1 LSYLFVVLLLLTSL
15 AIPVHAASAPDLTV
29 ENIWLEDASQPG
41 QPISQVSP
49 GQSFLIVATI
59 KNIGQ
64 VTASGY
70 YVDVYYDSDYGRGG
84 PDNIAAGEVQIWYV
98 GPLTAQAGTHTTKW
112 VADPDNQIA
121 ELDETNN
128 QKEYTFTVGSQTT
141 NGLPTVSDL
150 KPDKASPQVVG
161 ATVTWRSSA
170 SDPEG
175 DSILYRFWLQSGS
188 GAWVV
193 TQDWSSSNSWSW
205 SPNVAGTY
213 NVGVWVRDGKHAS
226 STGYDARL
234 IVNGYSITSAPPN
247 GLPTVSDLKPDK
259 ASPQQVGTVITWSCS
274 ANDPEGDSIS
284 YRFWLQAGSSAWVIT
299 QDWSS
304 SSTWSW
310 TPSAAGTFNV
320 GCWVR
325 DGKHAG
331 PTGFDDRKIVYG
343 YVVTTA
349 SASIQPPS
357 SVFSSPSFVSLSMD
371 SRVYC
376 GRISRPSWSGGPQ

>member
-1 LSYLFVVLLLLTSL
+1 MSRRAMSYAPRCLSLLLILVMVFASL
-15 AIPVHAASAPDLTV
+15 SVAAHAGSSADLMV
-29 ENIWLEDASQPG
+29 NSVWLEVASQPG

-84 PDNIAAGEVQIWYV
+84 PDNIAAGEVQTWYV

-128 QKEYTFTVGSQTT
+128 QKQYTFTVGGQTT
-141 NGLPTVSDL
+141 NGPPTVSDL
-150 KPDKASPQVVG
+150 KQDKASPQTVG
-161 ATVTWRSSA
+161 SSVTWRSSA

-175 DSILYRFWLQSGS
+175 DPILYRFWLQSGS
-188 GAWVV
+188 GAWVIV
-193 TQDWSSSNSWSW
+193 QDWSGANTWGW

-234 IVNGYSITSAPPN
+234 IVNGYIVASAPPN
-247 GLPTVSDLKPDK
+247 GPPTVSALAPDK
-259 ASPQQVGTVITWSCS
+259 ASPQVVGTPVTWTCS
-274 ANDPEGDSIS
+274 ASDPESDSIV
-284 YRFWLQAGSSAWVIT
+284 YRFWIQAGSGAWVVT

-304 SSTWSW
+304 PTVGPGRLLPLVRITWVL
-310 TPSAAGTFNV
+310 GT
-320 GCWVR
+320 
-325 DGKHAG
+325 
-331 PTGFDDRKIVYG
+331 
-343 YVVTTA
+343 
-349 SASIQPPS
+349 
-357 SVFSSPSFVSLSMD
+357 
-371 SRVYC
+371 
-376 GRISRPSWSGGPQ
+376 